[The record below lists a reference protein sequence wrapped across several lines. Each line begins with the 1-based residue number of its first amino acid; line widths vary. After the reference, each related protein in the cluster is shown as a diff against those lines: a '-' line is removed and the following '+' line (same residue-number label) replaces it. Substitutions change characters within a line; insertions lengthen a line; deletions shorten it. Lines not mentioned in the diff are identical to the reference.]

1 MFLKAKIC
9 LTVLTIYEI
18 IAVILMHCART
29 CDAMFGTMFCDD
41 HVFKY
46 FIICFAVP
54 ALVFLIVMWIM
65 EIVDGVRHRHSLFY
79 RAKRAMKNMAS
90 NIHDRV
96 SESVSNGD
104 MEKLISAALVVGL
117 KKYSD
122 RNPRAKRFLDEIMDG
137 RYGNIDVE
145 YDEYGDEDD
154 DEYDTDDEDI
164 TPRAKRSRQTKQTKK
179 NKKKK

>member
-145 YDEYGDEDD
+145 YDEYDDGDD
-154 DEYDTDDEDI
+154 DEDVA
-164 TPRAKRSRQTKQTKK
+164 PRAKRSSQTKQSGKT
-179 NKKKK
+179 KKKK